1 MDKHKELLDPEEIL
15 INPEAMSTICK
26 PFEGQFHNKST
37 TSKFSNR
44 VSMHK
49 HIKETRVRG
58 PRL

>member
-37 TSKFSNR
+37 TSKFSTPLSIYR
-44 VSMHK
+44 SD
-49 HIKETRVRG
+49 
-58 PRL
+58 